1 MACLAKGV
9 RPVTC
14 AAQSRATDA
23 SGLAG
28 SDFQPFEMSIVSS
41 APGHPTSPRQEKNVK
56 SRRDPD
62 RPPDVNCR
70 RDPCSALRQFSLKP

>member
-1 MACLAKGV
+1 VACLAKGV

-28 SDFQPFEMSIVSS
+28 SDFQPFEVSVVSS
-41 APGHPTSPRQEKNVK
+41 APGLDPRSECQKYIDATPIGPP
-56 SRRDPD
+56 RRDPD
-62 RPPDVNCR
+62 RPANDVHR
-70 RDPCSALRQFSLKP
+70 GSR

>member
-28 SDFQPFEMSIVSS
+28 SDFQPFEVSIVSS
-41 APGHPTSPRQEKNVK
+41 APGHPTSPRQEKNEA
-56 SRRDPD
+56 SGASEMDG
-62 RPPDVNCR
+62 
-70 RDPCSALRQFSLKP
+70 KPEG